1 MKQGNRNNSFHS
13 GYFILNMCRPN
24 ACRILVFVSTSS
36 NHQTT
41 NSRDEQRSLVVC
53 RTLRRRSASAT
64 TCHRADTDYCDAPAL
79 LAQTNKLFSIRQASA
94 QLFYLLTSVYVTHIQ
109 TSNLQYFILPNERP
123 VSSVY
128 ALHYL
133 VVGCKFRFCACR
145 SRTSG
150 MHFLLFYA
158 DYLLATERESVFCAF
173 FQDLSLQE
181 FRFAISATKTGTVRG
196 LYVVVVFRLSCIHPL
211 YITVGYR
218 NDA

>member
-1 MKQGNRNNSFHS
+1 MKQGNRNHSFHS
-13 GYFILNMCRPN
+13 GYFKLNICRPN
-24 ACRILVFVSTSS
+24 AFGCILVFVSTSS

-53 RTLRRRSASAT
+53 RTLRRRSASAN

-79 LAQTNKLFSIRQASA
+79 LAQTTKLFSIRQASA

-133 VVGCKFRFCACR
+133 VVGCKFRFCAFR
-145 SRTSG
+145 SRASG

-158 DYLLATERESVFCAF
+158 DYLLATESESRRILC
-173 FQDLSLQE
+173 LLP
-181 FRFAISATKTGTVRG
+181 G
-196 LYVVVVFRLSCIHPL
+196 LVPPGVSSC
-211 YITVGYR
+211 YSC
-218 NDA
+218 N